1 MCDNDKTLLENIM
14 CSYFVISDHWSI
26 SYVLYEIR
34 CCWSQFLL
42 VSLMMMNTE
51 LMFGEVYLKMCSWC
65 ELFKPVIYIRHCM
78 NVCKTVLWPS
88 MCVRWTGFVCKVCN
102 YPVMC
107 RHWMCIGLAVSC
119 YVVYWPVLWIRH
131 RMCIGHWMYTVMNYH
146 VSVYVL

>member
-65 ELFKPVIYIRHCM
+65 ELFKPIIYIRHCM
-78 NVCKTVLWPS
+78 NVCKTILWPS

-107 RHWMCIGLAVSC
+107 RHWMCIGLAVSLLC
-119 YVVYWPVLWIRH
+119 CVLASLWIRH